1 MRKRTAFILAL
12 LFYASILPWTGRAAY
27 FNYDVNNLVV
37 KTSPWVDVRAH
48 LPASYVTDG
57 SVDYST
63 QIQTAATAANGTC
76 LLLPKGGWYVG
87 TTGIQFDNTAC
98 IIGFGSSYGEDNN
111 SSTII
116 YGGTGAA
123 ITVGQDSAT
132 ARVYNAFLQN
142 FRIKATGDATTSA
155 TAIGLKFLNSHYG
168 VTQNL
173 VVRGF
178 TGGKGIWSGATSGNF
193 GASNSFHSNM
203 LWNNLIG
210 MDFAGV
216 DPLYADF
223 ASQVFGGSIIGTDN
237 SLGMGIR
244 VDQHAGGT
252 QIYGPDV
259 ETVLTGYKISGD
271 HVGLFGTRSEFI
283 GGNHI
288 EIDNT
293 ANHTQIFGP
302 NFYSGTVANWVVD
315 ANGDTLYSGSRA
327 NIRLLPSYFY
337 MLNNIPITMEDN
349 TAVGR
354 NVLIADPTN
363 ILLFGATGG
372 FTANHA
378 VGDWKAATSGNSFT
392 IMGKD
397 KFLIDDISSYDNNAA
412 AVAGGLAVKTIY
424 KTSAGQLMIV
434 Y

>member
-1 MRKRTAFILAL
+1 LAL
-12 LFYASILPWTGRAAY
+12 YGKSLTGDGSDSITG
-27 FNYDVNNLVV
+27 FNIPLYITQYLSLLDAV
-37 KTSPWVDVRAH
+37 TAWEDVRKY
-48 LPASYVTDG
+48 LPVSYVTDG

-63 QIQTAATAANGTC
+63 QIQEAATAANGTC
-76 LLLPKGGWYVG
+76 LLLPKGSWYVG

-98 IIGFGSSYGEDNN
+98 IIGLGSSYGEDSN
-111 SSTII
+111 SSTIL

-132 ARVYNAFLQN
+132 ARVYNAFLKN
-142 FRIKATGDATTSA
+142 FRIKATGGATTSA

-168 VTQNL
+168 MTQNL
-173 VVRGF
+173 VIRGF
-178 TGGKGIWSGATSGNF
+178 TGGKGIWAGATSGNF

-237 SLGMGIR
+237 SLGIGIR
-244 VDQHAGGT
+244 VDQYAGGT

-259 ETVLTGYKISGD
+259 ETALTGYKISGD

-283 GGNHI
+283 SGNHI

-293 ANHTQIFGP
+293 ASQTQIFGP
-302 NFYSGTVANWVVD
+302 NFYNGTVANWVVD
-315 ANGDTLYSGSRA
+315 SSGDTFYGGSRS
-327 NIRLLPSYFY
+327 NIRLLPNYLY
-337 MLNNIPITMEDN
+337 MLSGVPITMEDN
-349 TAVGR
+349 TAIGR
-354 NVLIADPTN
+354 NVVIADPTN
-363 ILLFGATGG
+363 IMLFGATNG

-378 VGDWKAATSGNSFT
+378 VGNWKAATSGNTFT

-397 KFLIDDISSYDNNAA
+397 KFLFDDISSYDNNAA
-412 AVAGGLAVKTIY
+412 AVGGGLATGTVY
-424 KTSAGQLMIV
+424 KTSTGVLMVV